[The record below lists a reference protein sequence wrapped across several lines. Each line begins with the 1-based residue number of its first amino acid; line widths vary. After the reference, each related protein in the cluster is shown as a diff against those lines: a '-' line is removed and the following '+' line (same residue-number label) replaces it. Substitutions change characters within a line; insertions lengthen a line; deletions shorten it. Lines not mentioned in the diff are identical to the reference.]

1 MAIGIIEFLNK
12 QNGVPRSLEQLRMFR
27 SESQYMCE
35 YLIRAL
41 GSFHCGCSRINFWY
55 TDGDLDP
62 KIHEYF
68 RIIDMDVPFDF
79 RYCSM
84 SPDEKKE
91 YMFQLLTSSLR
102 ALCERKEW
110 DFAIF
115 KKHLDALEE
124 NHYNVEFYVKNKIC
138 RNGKYTA
145 KVFSVHDLDKAE
157 FFVDFIEKRKVIQ
170 RKPLLTCGTSWAD
183 YPRFLGEFKWIDE
196 KTVALYAKYGDKV
209 FYASMDD

>member
-12 QNGVPRSLEQLRMFR
+12 QNGVPRSLEQLQMFR

-91 YMFQLLTSSLR
+91 YMLLGLR
-102 ALCERKEW
+102 KIEGVS
-110 DFAIF
+110 IQ
-115 KKHLDALEE
+115 
-124 NHYNVEFYVKNKIC
+124 EFKNKFVENPTIHGD
-138 RNGKYTA
+138 N
-145 KVFSVHDLDKAE
+145 SV
-157 FFVDFIEKRKVIQ
+157 
-170 RKPLLTCGTSWAD
+170 TT
-183 YPRFLGEFKWIDE
+183 
-196 KTVALYAKYGDKV
+196 
-209 FYASMDD
+209 